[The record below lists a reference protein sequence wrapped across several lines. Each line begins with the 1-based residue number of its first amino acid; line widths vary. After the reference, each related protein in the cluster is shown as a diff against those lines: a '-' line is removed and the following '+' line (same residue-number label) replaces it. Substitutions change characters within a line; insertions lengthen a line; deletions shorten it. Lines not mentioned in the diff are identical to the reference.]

1 MLDSSPEIILSFDNI
16 RTTRAQKF
24 MSNVLIKQIH
34 MYCFNPREKHNHK
47 KHNHKIII
55 NPGDRSNHG
64 NPLKIPI
71 SAAIATASVPSR
83 STWQLGTPRQCGRF
97 PKSVAGFGFFGRFFL
112 ELEITSWN

>member
-55 NPGDRSNHG
+55 NPGGQIKPWKPPENSH
-64 NPLKIPI
+64 
-71 SAAIATASVPSR
+71 
-83 STWQLGTPRQCGRF
+83 QCRNCH
-97 PKSVAGFGFFGRFFL
+97 GFGAIKINLAVGHSQTVWEVSQERGGFWIF
-112 ELEITSWN
+112 W

>member
-34 MYCFNPREKHNHK
+34 MYCFNPRKNIIIK
-47 KHNHKIII
+47 NIIIKIII
-55 NPGDRSNHG
+55 NPGGQIKPWKPPENSHQCRNC
-64 NPLKIPI
+64 
-71 SAAIATASVPSR
+71 TASVPSR

-97 PKSVAGFGFFGRFFL
+97 HKSVAGFGFFGRFF
-112 ELEITSWN
+112 WN